1 MRCKKYEKDDR
12 LLKMF
17 SNAFVVAEAIENEL
31 GVTFAQIRGKDRH
44 RRIALARTLFCTLLP
59 DIHPSDLGLITS
71 RDRSTIL
78 HHLQSGEDRLKTD
91 REFIRAHKKVL
102 NYYKQNVE
110 EVDW

>member
-1 MRCKKYEKDDR
+1 MRCKKCGENNQ

-17 SNAFVVAEAIENEL
+17 SNALVVADAIENEL

-44 RRIALARTLFCTLLP
+44 RRIALARTLFCSLLP
-59 DIHPSDLGLITS
+59 DIHPSDLGVIIG
-71 RDRSTIL
+71 RDRVTII

-102 NYYKQNVE
+102 NYYKQNVGE
-110 EVDW
+110 ID